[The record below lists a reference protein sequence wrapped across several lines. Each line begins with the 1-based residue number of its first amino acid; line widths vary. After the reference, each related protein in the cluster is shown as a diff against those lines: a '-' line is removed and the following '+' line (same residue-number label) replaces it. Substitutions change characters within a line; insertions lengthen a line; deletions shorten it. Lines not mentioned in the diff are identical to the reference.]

1 MSLTVHSY
9 GHHQPKRPSSVR
21 RRRMEHSKSDLN
33 ANSRL
38 TQSSSHENCSCFVST
53 NPSSSSRHFEN
64 TLKVLDKKRN
74 FRKTFSLSS
83 IREESQTFLDLELEI
98 ADRLRELKEKSA
110 ISLSRLNLDE
120 DDDGIIYFMSR
131 DRSGS
136 TNLKMRFVNS
146 LSNLS
151 TMIRNGINKINDNG
165 KFCLEKISNNNIV
178 YMHCVCT
185 LILVVK

>member
-9 GHHQPKRPSSVR
+9 GHHQQLPKRPSVNR

-33 ANSRL
+33 NNSRL
-38 TQSSSHENCSCFVST
+38 TQSTSHENCNCFVST
-53 NPSSSSRHFEN
+53 NPGSSSRHFEN

-83 IREESQTFLDLELEI
+83 IREESQSFLDLELEI

-131 DRSGS
+131 DRTGS

-151 TMIRNGINKINDNG
+151 TIIRNGINKINDNG
-165 KFCLEKISNNNIV
+165 KFYIFFFYVLS
-178 YMHCVCT
+178 
-185 LILVVK
+185 